1 MIMMRCDADHQ
12 HDGVS
17 DFCAGDKVG
26 PHAGDGPLAGWHE
39 QQ

>member
-17 DFCAGDKVG
+17 DFCAGDKVT
-26 PHAGDGPLAGWHE
+26 HAGDGPLAGWHE